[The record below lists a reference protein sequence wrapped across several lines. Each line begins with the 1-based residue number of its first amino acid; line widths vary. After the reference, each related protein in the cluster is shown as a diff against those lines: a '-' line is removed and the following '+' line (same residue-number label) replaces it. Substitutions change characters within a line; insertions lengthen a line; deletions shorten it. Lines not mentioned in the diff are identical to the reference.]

1 MLVENYFKLKSTQ
14 DSVFTNQIDVT
25 HEGNIKQQKMFIFN
39 FTILE
44 THISHV
50 PRLPLGNLRDI

>member
-1 MLVENYFKLKSTQ
+1 MLIENCFKLKSTQ
-14 DSVFTNQIDVT
+14 DSVFTSQIDAT
-25 HEGNIKQQKMFIFN
+25 HKGNIKQQKMFIFD

-50 PRLPLGNLRDI
+50 ARFPLGNLRDI